1 MYSYLSNQGK
11 SLDERIRDIA
21 VSHFEAAQ
29 DAYYNSPEYQA
40 EQEAILEAWG
50 RETQAQE
57 QLTNG
62 DLFLALEEKAAS
74 EGNYEY
80 LESLNSTLEPEA
92 QA

>member
-11 SLDERIRDIA
+11 SLDEQIRSIA
-21 VSHFEAAQ
+21 VARCEAAQ

-50 RETQAQE
+50 RELQAQE

-62 DLFLALEEKAAS
+62 DLFLALEEKAAL
-74 EGNYEY
+74 EGTYEY
-80 LESLNSTLEPEA
+80 LESLNNTLEPEA
-92 QA
+92 QS